1 VGIVQAGAGTTGF
14 AQVGVSGVLNCQ
26 FDSSAPSQGDYSSL
40 SSAVGGEC
48 SAVAHTPAN
57 ENPNTNIFYGT
68 VDTTASAGAVTTVD
82 VSQIPNTYAV
92 QNGWIGPPYL
102 TLLAAASY
110 GGGYAVPSILQQTKP
125 TAASGAAIIGGGDFW
140 WPYVNTGFYSVTGPS
155 SLGVSGHDFILLDS
169 LSNADPYATP
179 MGRINASWYVVPDVA
194 SQNGEIQTARSG
206 NYWAF
211 GASNLH
217 IWTLTGA
224 ATLGPLINDNAGD
237 IQIFDIVQAAS
248 GGPYTFTWPVAFTNP
263 PAISTVASSSTIA
276 AFLFDGTNYNC
287 VWGCPSSGGG
297 GTVNSA
303 AANQLAYYAS
313 TGTAVSGTNAL
324 PAGTTA
330 ATQTAGDNTTKVAT
344 TAYVASPGAIAP
356 TSVTAGIYAM
366 PAEYSNGTCITSK
379 TIAPANGNIQN
390 VTLTNG
396 DTCALT
402 FTQPGSG
409 TFFITLKV
417 IQSAVSSYNGTI
429 SGCKWPGGTV
439 PTITATTGA
448 VDFVN
453 VYLDGTHAYCEATQ
467 NFQ

>member
-1 VGIVQAGAGTTGF
+1 MVIQNNLWSGLNASSIGVDSE
-14 AQVGVSGVLNCQ
+14 AQDQ
-26 FDSSAPSQGDYSSL
+26 
-40 SSAVGGEC
+40 
-48 SAVAHTPAN
+48 T
-57 ENPNTNIFYGT
+57 
-68 VDTTASAGAVTTVD
+68 
-82 VSQIPNTYAV
+82 
-92 QNGWIGPPYL
+92 IGPNQY
-102 TLLAAASY
+102 Y
-110 GGGYAVPSILQQTKP
+110 VPGSGSVTINCGSTYDILMEPGANVP
-125 TAASGAAIIGGGDFW
+125 TACKTLSLHNTSLAPGNAAIF
-140 WPYVNTGFYSVTGPS
+140 
-155 SLGVSGHDFILLDS
+155 
-169 LSNADPYATP
+169 
-179 MGRINASWYVVPDVA
+179 PDGITTT
-194 SQNGEIQTARSG
+194 S
-206 NYWAF
+206 
-211 GASNLH
+211 
-217 IWTLTGA
+217 
-224 ATLGPLINDNAGD
+224 
-237 IQIFDIVQAAS
+237 
-248 GGPYTFTWPVAFTNP
+248 
-263 PAISTVASSSTIA
+263 
-276 AFLFDGTNYNC
+276 C
-287 VWGCPSSGGG
+287 VGCGGG

-356 TSVTAGIYAM
+356 TTVNTNGNISLVPATPGGSNRTLSWGNSYGVTAADLYDTGTGPQWGWGLNGGEMQFFGTSNSGDHISFNSSLTLGLKPSGTGEKMRLMLNTGDLLLGTTTDCGSLLCVNGAIAPTSVTAGIYAM
-366 PAEYSNGTCITSK
+366 PAEYSNGTCTTSK

-402 FTQPGSG
+402 FTQPSSG
-409 TFFITLKV
+409 TFFITLKI

>member
-1 VGIVQAGAGTTGF
+1 MEPGAN
-14 AQVGVSGVLNCQ
+14 V
-26 FDSSAPSQGDYSSL
+26 
-40 SSAVGGEC
+40 
-48 SAVAHTPAN
+48 
-57 ENPNTNIFYGT
+57 
-68 VDTTASAGAVTTVD
+68 
-82 VSQIPNTYAV
+82 
-92 QNGWIGPPYL
+92 
-102 TLLAAASY
+102 
-110 GGGYAVPSILQQTKP
+110 P
-125 TAASGAAIIGGGDFW
+125 TACKTLSLHNTSLAPGNAAIF
-140 WPYVNTGFYSVTGPS
+140 
-155 SLGVSGHDFILLDS
+155 
-169 LSNADPYATP
+169 
-179 MGRINASWYVVPDVA
+179 PDGITTT
-194 SQNGEIQTARSG
+194 S
-206 NYWAF
+206 
-211 GASNLH
+211 
-217 IWTLTGA
+217 
-224 ATLGPLINDNAGD
+224 
-237 IQIFDIVQAAS
+237 
-248 GGPYTFTWPVAFTNP
+248 
-263 PAISTVASSSTIA
+263 
-276 AFLFDGTNYNC
+276 C
-287 VWGCPSSGGG
+287 VGCGGG

-402 FTQPGSG
+402 FTQPSSG